1 MPSPQQTNSHCM
13 PKRWVNNTPLR
24 LTAHAAQRN
33 GGRLLC
39 TNDKECPKVPA
50 QKERPQV
57 PTTAAPILKRRC
69 FGNDSERAAFETR

>member
-24 LTAHAAQRN
+24 LTAHAAWRN
-33 GGRLLC
+33 EKRLLC
-39 TNDKECPKVPA
+39 TNDKERPKVPA

-57 PTTAAPILKRRC
+57 PQKERPQVPTTEAPMFWQRQ
-69 FGNDSERAAFETR
+69 RAGRI

>member
-13 PKRWVNNTPLR
+13 PKRWVSNTPPR
-24 LTAHAAQRN
+24 LTAHAAWRN
-33 GGRLLC
+33 GDRLLC

-57 PTTAAPILKRRC
+57 PTTEAPMFWHRQ
-69 FGNDSERAAFETR
+69 RAGRI